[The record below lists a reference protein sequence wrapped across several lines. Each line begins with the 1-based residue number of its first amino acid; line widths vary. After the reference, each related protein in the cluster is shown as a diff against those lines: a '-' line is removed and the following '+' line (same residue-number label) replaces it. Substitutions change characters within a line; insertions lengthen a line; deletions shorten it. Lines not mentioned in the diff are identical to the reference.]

1 MQILSPLVAVIFLSS
16 CAAFQV
22 SGEIQRGRRALFNN
36 NPESALARFQS
47 AAKLD
52 PNYTFKFSPFQPSVL
67 SYIGRAYYAMGKL
80 SEAKG
85 VLERARKEHPE
96 DPFASLY
103 LGLVLLRQNQSEAG
117 IKETASALRSLRATL
132 TYVTD
137 RTAYGRYW
145 DPGRKIEEELNHLIA
160 AVGSAEG
167 RSNGLIP
174 RLEWIGNEI
183 DEELDQAREDRAID
197 FRESDDGTTGD

>member
-1 MQILSPLVAVIFLSS
+1 MQILPLLLSVILLSG
-16 CAAFQV
+16 CAAFQI
-22 SGEIQRGRRALFNN
+22 SGEIQQGRRALLNN
-36 NPESALARFQS
+36 QPESALARFQS

-52 PNYTFKFSPFQPSVL
+52 PNYTFNFSPFQPSVQ

-85 VLERARKEHPE
+85 ILERARKENPE

-117 IKETASALRSLRATL
+117 LREAASALRSLRATL
-132 TYVTD
+132 RYTTD
-137 RTAYGRYW
+137 RTPYGRYW
-145 DPGRKIEEELNHLIA
+145 DPALKIEEELNQLIA
-160 AVGSAEG
+160 AVESAEA
-167 RSNGLIP
+167 RSNGLIS
-174 RLEWIGNEI
+174 RLEWIGNKI
-183 DEELDQAREDRAID
+183 DEEVERAREDKAID